1 MELALN
7 VGDNINIPENCEVVI
22 ENNTLTVKKKQS
34 IFKDG
39 DILVVK
45 DNPSFIVIFK
55 KYSSNRRTFYSYF
68 NNQELSDTNWCIECF
83 RYATEEEKQAFFD
96 ELKEKDLKWDSE
108 TKEVRGIRS
117 DFKDGDILYS
127 KNSMRVFI
135 CKITDENK
143 IYEFN
148 SYYRSDFLSS
158 LHTNSYFRPATKEEK
173 QHLFA
178 ELKAK
183 GLKWNA
189 ETKTFEKFRVRAKDR
204 EKYLTI
210 NEFGEVIELDEDN
223 CLYDDKKYNLGN
235 YYILEE
241 RKQAEQDAKAVRAI
255 YEKRTKI

>member
-1 MELALN
+1 M
-7 VGDNINIPENCEVVI
+7 
-22 ENNTLTVKKKQS
+22 
-34 IFKDG
+34 G

-55 KYSSNRRTFYSYF
+55 EYSLNRKTFYSYF
-68 NNQELSDTNWCIECF
+68 NNQKLSDTNWSVKCF
-83 RYATEEEKQAFFD
+83 RHATEEEKQNFYD
-96 ELKEKDLKWDSE
+96 KLEEKGLKWDSKI
-108 TKEVRGIRS
+108 KEFS
-117 DFKDGDILYS
+117 YNFKDGDILYS

-135 CKITDENK
+135 CKITDGNK

-158 LHTNSYFRPATKEEK
+158 LQTNSYFRPATKEEE

-183 GLKWNA
+183 KLKWNA

>member
-1 MELALN
+1 MELTLN
-7 VGDNINIPENCEVVI
+7 IGDNINIPENCEVVI
-22 ENNTLTVKKKQS
+22 ENNTLTVKEKQS

-68 NNQELSDTNWCIECF
+68 NNQELSDTNWCIEYF
-83 RYATEEEKQAFFD
+83 RYATE
-96 ELKEKDLKWDSE
+96 
-108 TKEVRGIRS
+108 
-117 DFKDGDILYS
+117 
-127 KNSMRVFI
+127 
-135 CKITDENK
+135 
-143 IYEFN
+143 
-148 SYYRSDFLSS
+148 
-158 LHTNSYFRPATKEEK
+158 EEK

-189 ETKTFEKFRVRAKDR
+189 ENKTFEKFRVRAKDR